1 MIINRR
7 RFLAISAAALGSTT
21 LPKLSLANNATETP
35 LHGLSAFGDLK
46 YPKNFP
52 HFDYA
57 SPGAPTGGTFN
68 FQPGYWYF
76 NQNTQTFNTL
86 NSFVR
91 RGDAPPRMEMCYD
104 SLLDEAHDEP
114 DAVYCHLAET
124 VTISEDGNR
133 FTFKLRDIA
142 RWHDGTAITAED
154 VAFTYRTI
162 KEQGHPQLA
171 LPLGPLVETTVDDPM
186 TVTLVFD
193 GTQSAQDILSIGVDV
208 PIISKTWYDNNE
220 FDSSTMT
227 PPLASGPYRVGRFDA
242 GSFMEYER
250 VDDYWAKD
258 LGTVKGLNHFQTIRI
273 EFYQERQAAFEA
285 FKKGDITFR
294 QEFTSK
300 SWATEYEFPAV
311 LEGRVKKRLFD
322 DEKRPSM
329 QAWCLNLRRDRFQ
342 DRRVR
347 DAISQCFDFE
357 WTNTNLFYGI
367 YDRSQS
373 IFAGSQYEAIG
384 APDAAQ
390 IALLEDLAQTIEL
403 PEGVF
408 EDAYIQPPSDGS
420 GRDRNK
426 LRAATQL
433 LNGAGWTADNDGFM
447 RNEAGESLDV
457 EFLIRASVFERIY
470 GPFVEVMRAV
480 GINANLRL
488 VDPAQYQERT
498 ANFDFD
504 MVGFALGWSATP
516 TSSSLDGVLGSKSAQ
531 LEGSRNWPGIENPL
545 VDAIISRIGAAKTRE
560 SHETAMVVLDRVLR
574 RTREWIPNWT
584 SANHRVAYWDIFGFS
599 ENKPD
604 YFWPVEALWWV
615 DKEKA
620 AKLGKG

>member
-1 MIINRR
+1 MNINRR
-7 RFLAISAAALGSTT
+7 RFLAISAGVIGSTVA
-21 LPKLSLANNATETP
+21 PRLSLADNPSGTP

-46 YPKNFP
+46 YPKDFS
-52 HFDYA
+52 HFEYA
-57 SPGAPTGGTFN
+57 SPGAPVGGTFN
-68 FQPGYWYF
+68 FQPGYWFF

-91 RGDAPPRMEMCYD
+91 RGDAPPRMEICYD
-104 SLLDEAHDEP
+104 SLLAEAHDEP
-114 DAVYCHLAET
+114 DAVYCHLAES

-154 VAFTYRTI
+154 VAFTYQTL
-162 KEQGHPQLA
+162 KEHGHPQLS
-171 LPLGPLVETTVDDPM
+171 LPLAPLAEAIIDEPLV
-186 TVTLVFD
+186 VTLVFD
-193 GTQSAQDILSIGVDV
+193 GTQSAQDILSIGADV
-208 PIISKTWYDNNE
+208 PILSKAWYDNVE
-220 FDSSTMT
+220 FDSSTLT
-227 PPLASGPYRVGRFDA
+227 APLASGPYKVGRFDA
-242 GSFMEYER
+242 GSFLEYER
-250 VDDYWAKD
+250 VGDYWAKD
-258 LGTVKGLNHFQTIRI
+258 LGTAKGLNHFQTIRI

-300 SWATEYEFPAV
+300 SWATEYEFPAAKD
-311 LEGRVKKRLFD
+311 GRVIKRLFD

-329 QAWCLNLRRDRFQ
+329 QAWCLNLRRERLQ

-347 DAISQCFDFE
+347 DAIAQCFDFE
-357 WTNTNLFYGI
+357 WTNKNLFYGI

-373 IFAGSQYEAIG
+373 IFSGSQYEAKG

-390 IALLEDLAQTIEL
+390 TALLEELAQTYEL

-433 LNGAGWTADNDGFM
+433 LNDAGWKAGSDGFM
-447 RNEAGESLDV
+447 RNAQGEQLDV

-470 GPFVEVMRAV
+470 GPFVEVMRSV
-480 GINANLRL
+480 GINAGLRL
-488 VDPAQYQERT
+488 VDPAQYQART
-498 ANFDFD
+498 ASFDFD
-504 MVGFALGWSATP
+504 MAGLALGWSATP

-545 VDAIISRIGAAKTRE
+545 IDAIISQIGAAKTRK

-574 RTREWIPNWT
+574 QTREWIPNWT
-584 SANHRVAYWDIFGFS
+584 SANHRVAYWDIFGFA

-620 AKLGKG
+620 AKLGRG

>member
-7 RFLAISAAALGSTT
+7 RFLGVTAAALGSTA
-21 LPKLSLANNATETP
+21 LPKLSLADNPANTP

-46 YPKNFP
+46 YPKDFS

-57 SPGAPTGGTFN
+57 SPDSPIGGTFN
-68 FQPGYWYF
+68 FQPAYWYF

-104 SLLDEAHDEP
+104 SLVASAHDEP
-114 DAVYCHLAET
+114 DAVYCHLAES
-124 VTISEDGNR
+124 VTISPDGNR

-142 RWHDGTAITAED
+142 RWHDGTPITAED
-154 VAFTYRTI
+154 VAFSYQTI
-162 KEQGHPQLA
+162 KEQGHPQLS
-171 LPLGPLVETTVDDPM
+171 LPLGPLVEAIIDDPM
-186 TVTLVFD
+186 TVTLDFD
-193 GTQSAQDILSIGVDV
+193 GTQSAQDILSIAGDV
-208 PIISKTWYDNNE
+208 PVLSKTWYDSTE

-227 PPLASGPYRVGRFDA
+227 PPLASGPYKVGRFDA
-242 GSFMEYER
+242 GSFVEYER
-250 VDDYWAKD
+250 VEDYWAKD
-258 LGTVKGLNHFQTIRI
+258 LGTAKGLNHFQTIRI
-273 EFYQERQAAFEA
+273 EFFKERQAAFEA

-300 SWATEYEFPAV
+300 SWAIEYEFPAV
-311 LEGRVKKRLFD
+311 LDGRVIKRLFD
-322 DEKRPSM
+322 DEKRPGM
-329 QAWCLNLRRDRFQ
+329 QAWCLNLRRERFQ

-347 DAISQCFDFE
+347 DAISMCFDFE
-357 WTNTNLFYGI
+357 WTNKNLFYNI

-373 IFAGSQYEAIG
+373 IFSGSQYEARG

-390 IALLEDLAQTIEL
+390 TALLEELAQAHDL

-408 EDAYIQPPSDGS
+408 EEAYIQPPSNGS

-433 LNGAGWTADNDGFM
+433 LNDAGWTADNDGFL
-447 RNEAGESLDV
+447 RNDKSERLDV

-480 GINANLRL
+480 GINASLRL
-488 VDPAQYQERT
+488 VDPAQYQART
-498 ANFDFD
+498 STFDFD
-504 MVGFALGWSATP
+504 MAGLALGWSATP
-516 TSSSLDGVLGSKSAQ
+516 SSSSLDSVLGSKSAQ
-531 LEGSRNWPGIENPL
+531 LEGSRNWPGTENPL
-545 VDAIISRIGAAKTRE
+545 VDAIILQIGAAKTRE

-584 SANHRVAYWDIFGFS
+584 SANHRVAYWDIFGFA
-599 ENKPD
+599 EDKPD